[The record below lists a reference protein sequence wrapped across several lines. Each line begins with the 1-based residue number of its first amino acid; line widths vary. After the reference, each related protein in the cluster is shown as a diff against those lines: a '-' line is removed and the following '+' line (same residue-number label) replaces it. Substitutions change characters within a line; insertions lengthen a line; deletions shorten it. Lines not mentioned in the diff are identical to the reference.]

1 MSPSLDQLQREFARA
16 AEQGRQPSV
25 FHFLGH
31 GDDDGLYFEN
41 EHGEAHLVKG
51 HELKAALAQSPV
63 KVALLNACWSAT
75 KRGVSLIEFLTREQ
89 VADAAIRH
97 ETPVADV
104 SAIEF
109 ARQFYSL
116 ITQGKTV
123 REACQRT
130 ANSLAEQG
138 KVGASD
144 VKLVGN
150 GEAVLTV
157 GLLSGSRPCVIES
170 GLPKFGKLEEPPVF
184 YGRGEELVQLSQSF
198 ADAGLTGFGLWGIGG
213 IGKTALAKVAA
224 RRNAWRYEGAVWVD
238 IRDAVQKTTTEL
250 LRLALCRLHPG
261 APDADPAFELARR
274 LQHAPSLIVLDN
286 LEDLPESEHA
296 ALARFLQQVPRN
308 GSRVLL
314 TARVPLPAIERLPD
328 VHSRRMTEGL
338 DTWNGAHLLQ
348 HVAHQRQCLALK
360 DELREVAG
368 KPKGLCVLVTQR
380 LHGHPM
386 MLELAVGVALRGRK
400 QLEQALV
407 ELPDDLEQQ
416 LAALLATSLQYL
428 GERETACC
436 RCSVSFRPAT

>member
-1 MSPSLDQLQREFARA
+1 MQREFARA

-89 VADAAIRH
+89 VA
-97 ETPVADV
+97 
-104 SAIEF
+104 
-109 ARQFYSL
+109 
-116 ITQGKTV
+116 
-123 REACQRT
+123 
-130 ANSLAEQG
+130 
-138 KVGASD
+138 
-144 VKLVGN
+144 
-150 GEAVLTV
+150 
-157 GLLSGSRPCVIES
+157 
-170 GLPKFGKLEEPPVF
+170 
-184 YGRGEELVQLSQSF
+184 
-198 ADAGLTGFGLWGIGG
+198 
-213 IGKTALAKVAA
+213 
-224 RRNAWRYEGAVWVD
+224 
-238 IRDAVQKTTTEL
+238 
-250 LRLALCRLHPG
+250 
-261 APDADPAFELARR
+261 
-274 LQHAPSLIVLDN
+274 
-286 LEDLPESEHA
+286 
-296 ALARFLQQVPRN
+296 
-308 GSRVLL
+308 
-314 TARVPLPAIERLPD
+314 
-328 VHSRRMTEGL
+328 
-338 DTWNGAHLLQ
+338 
-348 HVAHQRQCLALK
+348 
-360 DELREVAG
+360 G
-368 KPKGLCVLVTQR
+368 KPEGLCVLVTQR